1 MASQKQKEITSALNQ
16 FYQRPVALVSL
27 ELLLSIGLV
36 LFLGIFAIQPTLMTM
51 SDLIKER
58 EDKIK
63 LSEQL
68 EKKTAALQTAQIVY
82 TQIQSQL
89 PYLDEAIPQQPE
101 LVKSLKILE
110 KLATENNVI
119 VSNISVPEIPDEKAA
134 IDSKVPVARVDLPV
148 SVSISGD
155 YLAIRAYVEA
165 LQNSRRSFVI
175 DTVGFAL
182 QENRGQKKLS
192 ANITVAVPY
201 LGVPIK

>member
-1 MASQKQKEITSALNQ
+1 MAS
-16 FYQRPVALVSL
+16 VSL